1 MTYTGSI
8 RCEGDTWDLAS
19 SVGATATMVAAARAM
34 ATRAANPLIND
45 QFAEP
50 LVRAVGVDVLTRLAS
65 GELTASDIDDPERP
79 NASMVRMAE
88 HHAVRTKFRAQMPR
102 AHDDNWDL
110 ASSVGATA
118 TMVAAGRALA
128 TKDPRGLINDP
139 FAEPLVRAVGL
150 DFFTKLI
157 DGELD
162 IATTGNLSPGRAQAM
177 IDGIAVRTKYFDDYF
192 RTATDGGVRQ
202 VVILAAGLDA
212 RAYRLPWPAG
222 TVVYEIDQ
230 PQVIDFKTTTLAGI
244 GAKPTAI
251 RRTVYID
258 LRADWPAALQAAGL
272 DSTAPTAWLAEGML
286 IYLPPDPRT
295 GCSTTAPNSVL
306 RAARSLPNLSRALWI
321 STQAGYEK
329 WRIRFASTAWTSTW
343 RRWCIPANAATS
355 STTCA
360 PRAGTLRAQ
369 CGPTYS
375 GAMVCP
381 FPPHTTTIRSA
392 KSSSSAVV

>member
-1 MTYTGSI
+1 
-8 RCEGDTWDLAS
+8 
-19 SVGATATMVAAARAM
+19 
-34 ATRAANPLIND
+34 
-45 QFAEP
+45 
-50 LVRAVGVDVLTRLAS
+50 
-65 GELTASDIDDPERP
+65 
-79 NASMVRMAE
+79 
-88 HHAVRTKFRAQMPR
+88 MPR

-118 TMVAAGRALA
+118 TMVAGGRALA

-157 DGELD
+157 DSELD

-212 RAYRLPWPAG
+212 RAYRLAWPAG

-244 GAKPTAI
+244 GAKPTAT
-251 RRTVYID
+251 RRTVHID

-272 DSTAPTAWLAEGML
+272 DSTAPTAWLAEGLL
-286 IYLPPDPRT
+286 IYLPPDDQDRLFDN
-295 GCSTTAPNSVL
+295 STELSVAGSTIATEFVPGIVDFDAVRVREMADSFRKHGMDIDMASLVYSGERSHVVDYL
-306 RAARSLPNLSRALWI
+306 RAKGWDVEGTVRTDLFRRNGLPVPAPHDDDPLGEIIFI
-321 STQAGYEK
+321 SGGL
-329 WRIRFASTAWTSTW
+329 
-343 RRWCIPANAATS
+343 N
-355 STTCA
+355 
-360 PRAGTLRAQ
+360 G
-369 CGPTYS
+369 
-375 GAMVCP
+375 
-381 FPPHTTTIRSA
+381 
-392 KSSSSAVV
+392 